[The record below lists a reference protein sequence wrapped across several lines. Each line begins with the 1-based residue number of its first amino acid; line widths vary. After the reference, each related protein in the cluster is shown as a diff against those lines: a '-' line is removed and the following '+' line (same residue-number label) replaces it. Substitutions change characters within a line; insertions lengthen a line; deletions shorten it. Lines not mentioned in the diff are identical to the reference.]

1 MKNASF
7 IIVCFLLLLSCVGE
21 DLVNDYVDPDLRISN
36 AILSIPEGVQYQF
49 TARFFDESGTKVEN
63 PTLVWLVDPPTALS
77 IAQDGTIQAIA
88 AGEATVI
95 VQTTGLRGD
104 IIEARTT
111 FSVTAVT
118 STDTSTS
125 TSETSTMTADSET
138 STLTTDTETST
149 MTTETETSTMTTETE
164 TSTMTTDTE
173 TSTMTTETET
183 STMTTETETST
194 MTTDTETS
202 TMTIETETSTT
213 TIDNNTGT
221 GIVLAPQFYEGE
233 IISTSSYI
241 LEGNFRY
248 EHNGTQITLSLD
260 ENYRAST
267 SLPGLYLYLGNNPNT
282 VNGAIEIAK
291 VTVFNGAHEYIL
303 PPSIELA
310 DYKYLIYWCKPFSVP
325 VGEGTIF

>member
-149 MTTETETSTMTTETE
+149 MT
-164 TSTMTTDTE
+164 
-173 TSTMTTETET
+173 
-183 STMTTETETST
+183 
-194 MTTDTETS
+194 
-202 TMTIETETSTT
+202 IETETSTT

>member
-63 PTLVWLVDPPTALS
+63 HTLVWLVDPPTALS

-149 MTTETETSTMTTETE
+149 MTTETETSTMTTDTETSTMTTETE
-164 TSTMTTDTE
+164 TSTMTTD
-173 TSTMTTETET
+173 TET

>member
-149 MTTETETSTMTTETE
+149 MTTETETSTMTT
-164 TSTMTTDTE
+164 
-173 TSTMTTETET
+173 
-183 STMTTETETST
+183 
-194 MTTDTETS
+194 DTETS

>member
-149 MTTETETSTMTTETE
+149 MTTETSTMTTDTE

-173 TSTMTTETET
+173 TSTMTTDTET

-213 TIDNNTGT
+213 TIDNNTGS

-310 DYKYLIYWCKPFSVP
+310 DYKYLIYWCRPFSVP

>member
-1 MKNASF
+1 M
-7 IIVCFLLLLSCVGE
+7 
-21 DLVNDYVDPDLRISN
+21 VNDYVDPDLRISN

-149 MTTETETSTMTTETE
+149 MTTETETST
-164 TSTMTTDTE
+164 
-173 TSTMTTETET
+173 
-183 STMTTETETST
+183 
-194 MTTDTETS
+194 
-202 TMTIETETSTT
+202 T

>member
-149 MTTETETSTMTTETE
+149 MTTETETSTMTT
-164 TSTMTTDTE
+164 
-173 TSTMTTETET
+173 
-183 STMTTETETST
+183 
-194 MTTDTETS
+194 DTETS

-213 TIDNNTGT
+213 TIDNNTGS

-310 DYKYLIYWCKPFSVP
+310 DYKYLIYWCRPFSVP

>member
-149 MTTETETSTMTTETE
+149 MTTETETSTMTT
-164 TSTMTTDTE
+164 DTE
-173 TSTMTTETET
+173 TSTMTT
-183 STMTTETETST
+183 
-194 MTTDTETS
+194 
-202 TMTIETETSTT
+202 ETETSTT

>member
-149 MTTETETSTMTTETE
+149 MTTETETSTMTTDTETSTMTTETE

-183 STMTTETETST
+183 STMTTDTETST
-194 MTTDTETS
+194 MTT
-202 TMTIETETSTT
+202 ETETSTT

-267 SLPGLYLYLGNNPNT
+267 SLPGLYIYLGNNPNT

>member
-149 MTTETETSTMTTETE
+149 MTTETETSTMTTDTETSTMTTETE
-164 TSTMTTDTE
+164 TSTMTTD
-173 TSTMTTETET
+173 TET

>member
-1 MKNASF
+1 
-7 IIVCFLLLLSCVGE
+7 
-21 DLVNDYVDPDLRISN
+21 
-36 AILSIPEGVQYQF
+36 
-49 TARFFDESGTKVEN
+49 
-63 PTLVWLVDPPTALS
+63 
-77 IAQDGTIQAIA
+77 
-88 AGEATVI
+88 
-95 VQTTGLRGD
+95 
-104 IIEARTT
+104 
-111 FSVTAVT
+111 
-118 STDTSTS
+118 
-125 TSETSTMTADSET
+125 
-138 STLTTDTETST
+138 
-149 MTTETETSTMTTETE
+149 MTT
-164 TSTMTTDTE
+164 
-173 TSTMTTETET
+173 
-183 STMTTETETST
+183 
-194 MTTDTETS
+194 
-202 TMTIETETSTT
+202 ETETSTT

-267 SLPGLYLYLGNNPNT
+267 SLPGLYLNLGNNPNT

-325 VGEGTIF
+325 VGEGAIF

>member
-36 AILSIPEGVQYQF
+36 AILSIPEGIQYQF

-63 PTLVWLVDPPTALS
+63 PTLVWLVDPHTAVS
-77 IAQDGTIQAIA
+77 IAQDGSIQAIA

-95 VQTTGLRGD
+95 VQTTGLQGD

-149 MTTETETSTMTTETE
+149 MTTETETSTMTT
-164 TSTMTTDTE
+164 DTE
-173 TSTMTTETET
+173 TSTMTT
-183 STMTTETETST
+183 
-194 MTTDTETS
+194 
-202 TMTIETETSTT
+202 ETETSTT

>member
-36 AILSIPEGVQYQF
+36 AILSIPEGIQYQF

-95 VQTTGLRGD
+95 VQTTGLQGD

-138 STLTTDTETST
+138 STLTTD
-149 MTTETETSTMTTETE
+149 
-164 TSTMTTDTE
+164 
-173 TSTMTTETET
+173 TET

-241 LEGNFRY
+241 IEGNFRY

>member
-138 STLTTDTETST
+138 STLTTD
-149 MTTETETSTMTTETE
+149 TETSTMTTETE

>member
-149 MTTETETSTMTTETE
+149 MTT
-164 TSTMTTDTE
+164 D
-173 TSTMTTETET
+173 TET

-213 TIDNNTGT
+213 TIDNNTGS

-310 DYKYLIYWCKPFSVP
+310 DYKYLIYWCRPFSVP

>member
-1 MKNASF
+1 MKNASL

-21 DLVNDYVDPDLRISN
+21 DLVNDYVDPDLRISI

-149 MTTETETSTMTTETE
+149 MTTETETSTMTTDTE

-173 TSTMTTETET
+173 TSTMTT
-183 STMTTETETST
+183 
-194 MTTDTETS
+194 
-202 TMTIETETSTT
+202 ETETSTT

-267 SLPGLYLYLGNNPNT
+267 SLPGLYIYLGNNPNT

>member
-1 MKNASF
+1 MKNASL

-21 DLVNDYVDPDLRISN
+21 DLVNDYVDPDLRISI

-149 MTTETETSTMTTETE
+149 MTTETETSTMTTDTE

-173 TSTMTTETET
+173 TSTMTT
-183 STMTTETETST
+183 
-194 MTTDTETS
+194 
-202 TMTIETETSTT
+202 ETETSTT

>member
-1 MKNASF
+1 MKNASL

-149 MTTETETSTMTTETE
+149 MTTETETSTMTT
-164 TSTMTTDTE
+164 DTE
-173 TSTMTTETET
+173 TSTMTT
-183 STMTTETETST
+183 
-194 MTTDTETS
+194 
-202 TMTIETETSTT
+202 ETETSTT

-291 VTVFNGAHEYIL
+291 VNVFNGAHEYIL